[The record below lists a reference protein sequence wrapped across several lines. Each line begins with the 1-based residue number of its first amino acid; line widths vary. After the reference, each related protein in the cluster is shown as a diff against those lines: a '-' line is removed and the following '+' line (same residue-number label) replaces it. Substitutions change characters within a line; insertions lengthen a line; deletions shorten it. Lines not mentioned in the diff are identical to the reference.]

1 MAEEDRA
8 DLQSP
13 ASSSLSPPRSPR
25 VTYTVSSG
33 FATMHPNNAITINA
47 VEAYDIADFDA
58 SVRRCLCFL
67 LPRPPARLPRQPG
80 LVERSF

>member
-1 MAEEDRA
+1 
-8 DLQSP
+8 
-13 ASSSLSPPRSPR
+13 
-25 VTYTVSSG
+25 
-33 FATMHPNNAITINA
+33 MHPNNAITINA